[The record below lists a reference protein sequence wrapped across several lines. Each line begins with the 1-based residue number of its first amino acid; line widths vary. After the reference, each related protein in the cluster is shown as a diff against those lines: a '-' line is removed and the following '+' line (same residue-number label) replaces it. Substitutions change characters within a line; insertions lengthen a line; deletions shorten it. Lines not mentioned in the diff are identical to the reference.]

1 MISPQTSFLGTSGTS
16 NTGAAG
22 PTLFGR
28 ATQFLTE
35 RSEQGSALM
44 HTAGLKYVIYALCV
58 GIVIA
63 TILMLIDNFYPFL
76 PVNPL
81 SGPSAAARAGMTFWP
96 TPSEN
101 LIVPASQSPTVT
113 PDNYTMSVQLM
124 IGDSRAPSLGK
135 FRHIVHRGANPCGI
149 TAPSSGTGTSGHSG
163 IQVGDLPAEAA
174 GSYTESGLPSL
185 MNPGLF
191 LDKYKNDLH
200 VFVHTL
206 GREGS
211 LDVLWLESLTVA
223 DLPLQTPIT
232 LGVACNG
239 KTVEV
244 YVNCR
249 LYSTLL
255 LKGTPY
261 LPKAD
266 NQWFGRYCAFPM
278 SGLVKNLTLW
288 ATPLGSSDYI
298 QMCRGAAF
306 DKNELPPTCPTA

>member
-1 MISPQTSFLGTSGTS
+1 MNTS
-16 NTGAAG
+16 
-22 PTLFGR
+22 
-28 ATQFLTE
+28 
-35 RSEQGSALM
+35 
-44 HTAGLKYVIYALCV
+44 GLKYVIYALCL
-58 GIVIA
+58 GIAIA
-63 TILMLIDNFYPFL
+63 TVIMVLDNFYPFL

-81 SGPSAAARAGMTFWP
+81 SGPSAAARAGITFWP
-96 TPSEN
+96 TTAEN
-101 LIVPASQSPTVT
+101 LIVPVSLSPTVT

-124 IGDSRAPSLGK
+124 IGDSRTPSLGK
-135 FRHIVHRGANPCGI
+135 FRHIVHRGSNPCGV
-149 TAPSSGTGTSGHSG
+149 TSPTGAGASGHAG
-163 IQVGDLPAEAA
+163 IQVSDLPAEAT
-174 GSYTESGLPSL
+174 GTYTQSGLPSL

-211 LDVLWLESLTVA
+211 LNVLWLESLTVA

-232 LGVACNG
+232 IGVACNG

-261 LPKAD
+261 MPKAD

-298 QMCRGAAF
+298 QMCRGASF
-306 DKNELPPTCPTA
+306 DKNDLPTTCPTA

>member
-1 MISPQTSFLGTSGTS
+1 
-16 NTGAAG
+16 
-22 PTLFGR
+22 
-28 ATQFLTE
+28 
-35 RSEQGSALM
+35 
-44 HTAGLKYVIYALCV
+44 
-58 GIVIA
+58 
-63 TILMLIDNFYPFL
+63 
-76 PVNPL
+76 
-81 SGPSAAARAGMTFWP
+81 
-96 TPSEN
+96 
-101 LIVPASQSPTVT
+101 
-113 PDNYTMSVQLM
+113 
-124 IGDSRAPSLGK
+124 
-135 FRHIVHRGANPCGI
+135 
-149 TAPSSGTGTSGHSG
+149 
-163 IQVGDLPAEAA
+163 
-174 GSYTESGLPSL
+174 

-206 GREGS
+206 GREAD
-211 LDVLWLESLTVA
+211 LNVLWLESLTVA

-232 LGVACNG
+232 IGVVCNG

-288 ATPLGSSDYI
+288 AAPLGSSDYI
-298 QMCRGAAF
+298 QMCRGASF
-306 DKNELPPTCPTA
+306 DKNDLPATCPTA